1 MRLLI
6 ILLNKSNQIIFLI
19 PKLLINFHQLELKI
33 NRLRAKKLRLLMD
46 KLMTIQNLE
55 KLLWMLVLFF
65 SNRQIK
71 HLHLEILVKNFLIKP
86 NQLL

>member
-6 ILLNKSNQIIFLI
+6 ILLNKSNKIIFLI

-33 NRLRAKKLRLLMD
+33 NRLRAQKLRLLMD

-71 HLHLEILVKNFLIKP
+71 HLHLEILVKNFSIKP